1 MKDSKG
7 LTFLKNVALPVSNER
22 ELVKRK
28 KLGYREEFHGIW
40 FSERDRTYLS
50 GKGVLVFSSGGKLYL
65 LPDAI
70 KYLKVLWNNGFI
82 RSDNFIL
89 NPDFQLNEE
98 GKKVLSPLSE

>member
-40 FSERDRTYLS
+40 FSE
-50 GKGVLVFSSGGKLYL
+50 
-65 LPDAI
+65 
-70 KYLKVLWNNGFI
+70 
-82 RSDNFIL
+82 
-89 NPDFQLNEE
+89 
-98 GKKVLSPLSE
+98 